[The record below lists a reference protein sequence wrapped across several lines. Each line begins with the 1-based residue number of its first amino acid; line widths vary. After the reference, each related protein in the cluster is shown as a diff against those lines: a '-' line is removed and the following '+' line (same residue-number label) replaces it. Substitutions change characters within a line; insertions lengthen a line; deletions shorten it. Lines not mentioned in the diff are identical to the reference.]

1 MIEYMV
7 VFVNDV
13 SLDGFV
19 LGYLSTIGKGGMI
32 IFSAGV
38 LPDVDMRAKWR
49 ERPTLLP
56 GCA

>member
-19 LGYLSTIGKGGMI
+19 LGYLSTIGKGDMI

-38 LPDVDMRAKWR
+38 LPDVDMSSEWR
-49 ERPTLLP
+49 EKQTRSR

>member
-19 LGYLSTIGKGGMI
+19 LGYLSTIGKGDMI

-38 LPDVDMRAKWR
+38 LPDVDMSS
-49 ERPTLLP
+49 EME
-56 GCA
+56 